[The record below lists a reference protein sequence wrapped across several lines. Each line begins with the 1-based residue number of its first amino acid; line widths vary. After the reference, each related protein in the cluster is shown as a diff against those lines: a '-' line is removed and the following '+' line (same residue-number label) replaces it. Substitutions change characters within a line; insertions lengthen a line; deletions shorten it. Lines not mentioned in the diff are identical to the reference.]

1 MKPMKRGSN
10 PPGWAHPRSWG
21 RPALER
27 CPAGVQRQ
35 LWHRPGAGRARA
47 TALPAGQ
54 HPRAPAAVPRAWFGT
69 FWVRRGCRSLEGE
82 GHRCGGLQMLWQQL
96 DHAGGVGHEV
106 PEHPSASQSI
116 PAQPEHPS
124 AAPPFAAAGGGGPCQ
139 PSAPHLAFFP
149 PPQTSTS
156 ARSTAPATTSA
167 STPPG
172 ASSASATRAT
182 RCTASPTAEVG
193 PGGCW
198 VPTSPMGSGSW
209 GEALG
214 TPRNGAAPRHGR
226 CGPLGAVPK
235 GWFAGSQGGCPVSPP
250 CTRCRG
256 GVGRAHAARGW
267 CLRLQTGRQEQL
279 ATCLQRRRGE
289 KSPAFLAGSWDGVG
303 RGTSKGAELGLSS
316 GWLPRAG
323 ACGTPGCGEQMG
335 CAGGA
340 GEGSWQGKG

>member
-1 MKPMKRGSN
+1 MPVHQPC
-10 PPGWAHPRSWG
+10 PPGSTQGSPQPCRGHGLARFG
-21 RPALER
+21 CGGA
-27 CPAGVQRQ
+27 AGVWRGKDIGAVGCRFSGSSWTMQGGS
-35 LWHRPGAGRARA
+35 LEAGR
-47 TALPAGQ
+47 
-54 HPRAPAAVPRAWFGT
+54 
-69 FWVRRGCRSLEGE
+69 
-82 GHRCGGLQMLWQQL
+82 
-96 DHAGGVGHEV
+96 V
-106 PEHPSASQSI
+106 PEHPRASQCNQSI
-116 PAQPEHPS
+116 PAQP
-124 AAPPFAAAGGGGPCQ
+124 PPFGGGGPCQ

-198 VPTSPMGSGSW
+198 VPTSPMGSGP
-209 GEALG
+209 GGALG
-214 TPRNGAAPRHGR
+214 TPRNGAAPRHGH
-226 CGPLGAVPK
+226 CEPPGVVPE
-235 GWFAGSQGGCPVSPP
+235 GWFAGSRGGCPVSPP

-256 GVGRAHAARGW
+256 RVGRVRAARGW

-323 ACGTPGCGEQMG
+323 ACGAPGRGEQMG

-340 GEGSWQGKG
+340 GAGSWQGRG